1 MTVAVKSPEVNKF
14 PVIKVVTKVN
24 NMANT
29 AFQKSRKK
37 YIIIKFL
44 CVIEKYVRAIANTTM
59 SVINNCYLH
68 LKKPVR
74 SESTFCIGLRRFFSF
89 LANTLTSV
97 SYSFTFSIL
106 PFSISIK
113 LADTALSVSS
123 NKKASTPD

>member
-1 MTVAVKSPEVNKF
+1 MTVPVKSAEVNKL

-29 AFQKSRKK
+29 TFQKSRKK

-44 CVIEKYVRAIANTTM
+44 RIIEKYVRAIANTTM

-68 LKKPVR
+68 LKKPVK
-74 SESTFCIGLRRFFSF
+74 SESTFCIGLLRFFSF
-89 LANTLTSV
+89 LANTFTSV
-97 SYSFTFSIL
+97 SNSLILSIRSFSVST
-106 PFSISIK
+106 K
-113 LADTALSVSS
+113 CLATPVSVSS